1 MTPQQHEVLTILQEE
16 CAEVIVEVSKIK
28 RFGIE
33 QNDNRLG
40 KELADLQVM
49 IDLVFEKGILSLTGT
64 KFTEDMEFKRGKLKV
79 FSSIFTEPSPE
90 PEYSEHQLNSIK
102 WFGSPNGA

>member
-1 MTPQQHEVLTILQEE
+1 MTPQQLEVLTILQEE

-33 QNDNRLG
+33 QNDKRLA

-49 IDLVFEKGILSLTGT
+49 MDLVFEKGVLEL
-64 KFTEDMEFKRGKLKV
+64 KDNEFTDNMKFKRAKLKV
-79 FSSIFTEPSPE
+79 FSGIFAEPSPE

>member
-1 MTPQQHEVLTILQEE
+1 MNKQQEEVLTILQEE

-28 RFGIE
+28 RFGLLE
-33 QNDNRLG
+33 NDQRLA

-49 IDLVFEKGILSLTGT
+49 MDLVFEKGILHLTGT
-64 KFTEDMEFKRGKLKV
+64 RFTDDMKHKREKLKV
-79 FSSIFTEPSPE
+79 FSSIFTEPEE
-90 PEYSEHQLNSIK
+90 PVLSEHQQNSVK